1 MQYRFACGLDRN
13 KHIDMVAQPVRPWLD
28 YHPMDDE
35 MPQADEIMD
44 LPSIAIDQARP
55 GDLAFFISEGPL
67 QRLFWAV
74 EDIWVHTALVVEID
88 GELRTAEVGTS
99 PEAFSRPLATAVA
112 SYDLLAI
119 GRTDRAEAC
128 LANATRWAI
137 DQLGTSQE
145 YAWNDFLLTA
155 LVGFTRKSLP
165 GSALERLGP
174 AMQEV
179 ARNQNRIDVGS
190 RTCSGF
196 VHEAFRQAGALCAIE
211 VEMTDTNPLRLF
223 GGGPR
228 AEGLEGPEGLQ
239 DAQLDGETF
248 YEQMAAQLAA
258 EAAGVP
264 LPEAIGSSRMTT
276 GQFADAM
283 GTAFQI
289 VKGFVNRP
297 PTTADD
303 VPGRWTSPTDLWHC
317 DELVYRAR
325 LQPPA

>member
-1 MQYRFACGLDRN
+1 
-13 KHIDMVAQPVRPWLD
+13 
-28 YHPMDDE
+28 MDDD
-35 MPQADEIMD
+35 MPQADEIMA
-44 LPSIAIDQARP
+44 LPEIAVDDARP
-55 GDLAFFISEGPL
+55 GDLAFFISKGRL

-74 EDIWVHTALVVEID
+74 EDIWVHAALVVEVD

-99 PEAFSRPLATAVA
+99 PTAFSRPLASAVA
-112 SYDLLAI
+112 SYDLLTI
-119 GRTDRAEAC
+119 GRPDLPPAC
-128 LANATRWAI
+128 LADATRWAI
-137 DQLGTSQE
+137 DQLGTAQE

-165 GSALERLGP
+165 ASALDRLGP

-179 ARNQNRIDVGS
+179 ARNQDRIDVGS

-196 VHEAFRQAGALCAIE
+196 VHQAFRQAGGPCSIE

-228 AEGLEGPEGLQ
+228 PEG
-239 DAQLDGETF
+239 AEPAPEARLDGETL
-248 YEQMAAQLAA
+248 YEQMAAELAA
-258 EAAGVP
+258 GAAGVP

-289 VKGFVNRP
+289 VQGFINRP
-297 PTTADD
+297 PTTEDD
-303 VPGRWTSPTDLWHC
+303 VPGRWTSPTDLWHSGQIS
-317 DELVYRAR
+317 YRAR
-325 LQPPA
+325 LRPPA